1 MTIALP
7 GPLGRLTDS
16 LNRASDTL
24 LPLLARLVFA
34 AVLFRYF
41 WGSALTKVGDGIFGL
56 FQPSIGAYSQIYPKA
71 LEAAGY
77 DPSQLGTF
85 AWMVVVA
92 GTLAEFILPVLIVLG
107 LMTRLAAVG
116 MIGFVVVQSLTD
128 IVGHMA
134 DAATVGALFDRASG
148 SLIMD
153 QRTLWVMLFL
163 VLVLRGGGALSLDRV
178 LFRNAP

>member
-41 WGSALTKVGDGIFGL
+41 WGSALTKVGDGIFGV
-56 FQPSIGAYSQIYPKA
+56 FQPGVGAYSQIYPKA

-77 DPSQLGTF
+77 DPSQLGHLCLDGGGGGD
-85 AWMVVVA
+85 A
-92 GTLAEFILPVLIVLG
+92 GRVHPAG
-107 LMTRLAAVG
+107 ADRARADDALAAVG

-163 VLVLRGGGALSLDRV
+163 VLVLRGGGALSVDRL
-178 LFRNAP
+178 LFRSAP